1 MRLSQSVGFA
11 CAALLAFAGVS
22 RAADDVKLADDGK
35 KVTVEVGGKPFT
47 EYRYTAEKDLPWAK
61 PYFYPVKASDG
72 VEVTSDQ
79 ARAKSANPKEDH
91 PHHRSLWVAQG
102 AVNGLDHWAHAAAG
116 KTQPEQRHVKFE
128 KVEGDTIVEDLTWDG
143 PDGKPMLNE
152 VRTWKFIAYPD
163 GARGVDLT
171 SVYTPT
177 TGPVVFGDTKE
188 AGLCSVRTVKAIADT
203 CTITESTGAISTKNA
218 DKAKKESGDESKVW
232 GKKADWC
239 DISGKIDGKDYGAC
253 VFDHPNNPRHPTNW
267 HVRRYGLLSPNPF
280 GLHDFEPKTTE
291 KGAGDFKMEP
301 GKPVTFKYRV
311 IIHTGNADAAKLKEK
326 YAEYSK

>member
-1 MRLSQSVGFA
+1 MRFSQSVGLA
-11 CAALLAFAGVS
+11 CAAILALAGVS
-22 RAADDVKLADDGK
+22 RAADDVKLTDDGK
-35 KVTVEVGGKPFT
+35 KVSVEIGGKPFT

-79 ARAKSANPKEDH
+79 ARFNPKEH

-102 AVNGLDHWAHAAAG
+102 AVNGLDHWAHAKAG
-116 KTQPEQRHVKFE
+116 ATQPEQRHVKFE
-128 KVEGDTIVEDLTWDG
+128 KVEGDSIVEDLTWDG
-143 PDGKPMLNE
+143 PDGKPMMTE
-152 VRTWKFIAYPD
+152 KRAWKFIAFPD

-171 SVYTPT
+171 SVFTPT

-188 AGLCSVRTVKAIADT
+188 AGLCSVRTVKAISDT
-203 CTITESTGAISTKNA
+203 CTITQSTGVTSTKNA
-218 DKAKKESGDESKVW
+218 DKAKKEAGDENLVW

-253 VFDHPNNPRHPTNW
+253 VFDHPSNPRHPTNW

-311 IIHTGNADAAKLKEK
+311 IIHTGNAEAAKLKEK
-326 YAEYSK
+326 YAEYAK